1 MTEQK
6 SLSDHELMKLLPFYV
21 NLTLDP
27 LERASVEDYLARSEE
42 ARKEVDYLKQ
52 LRKSLKAQPEAT
64 SPGELG
70 LKRLQREIKR
80 MQELPEGSEIEAIPA
95 AAPGRSTDPTA
106 LHGQGDS
113 DGAQKAQESAH
124 TKPVP
129 AWWRSLAVAACLAL
143 AVISGVTLNNQFGS
157 DGSPQLASGES
168 GTVLQVTFK
177 PQVTEEAIR
186 LLLLESDLTIT
197 AGPSALGIYHLSPE
211 ASADSK
217 SLEETLRKLRQRSD
231 IIESAEAG

>member
-42 ARKEVDYLKQ
+42 ARQEVDYLKQ

-80 MQELPEGSEIEAIPA
+80 MQESPEGSETGVVSETVPQ
-95 AAPGRSTDPTA
+95 RSADPTA
-106 LHGQGDS
+106 LRGQRASDS
-113 DGAQKAQESAH
+113 AQNARETADRKSV
-124 TKPVP
+124 PV
-129 AWWRSLAVAACLAL
+129 WWRSLAIAACLAL
-143 AVISGVTLNNQFGS
+143 AVVGSVTLSTQFAG

-168 GTVLQVTFK
+168 GAVLQVTFK
-177 PQVTEEAIR
+177 PQITEEAIR
-186 LLLLESDLTIT
+186 LLLLETDLTIT
-197 AGPSALGIYHLSPE
+197 AGPSALGVYHLTPSS
-211 ASADSK
+211 SADSK
-217 SLEETLRKLRQRSD
+217 STEETLRELRQRSD

>member
-27 LERASVEDYLARSEE
+27 LERASVENYLARSEE

-80 MQELPEGSEIEAIPA
+80 MQEPPEGSETEAVPA
-95 AAPGRSTDPTA
+95 AASERSADPAA
-106 LHGQGDS
+106 LRGQRFSDS
-113 DGAQKAQESAH
+113 AQKAQESAGR
-124 TKPVP
+124 KPVP

-143 AVISGVTLNNQFGS
+143 AVISSVTLSTQFGN

-177 PQVTEEAIR
+177 PQITEEAIR
-186 LLLLESDLTIT
+186 SLLLETDLTIT
-197 AGPSALGIYHLSPE
+197 AGPSALGVYHLTPGS
-211 ASADSK
+211 SADSK
-217 SLEETLRKLRQRSD
+217 NLEETLRELRLRSD